1 MFYGESYHIVVVL
14 GANPQAYIGYVE
26 EAALG
31 GALPIAMSLA
41 LFLIAYLK
49 GRKTPTD
56 SLRNWLLIILGGFSA
71 LWGSLYFHASYTSYS
86 NAVSTALGLDI
97 TNIDGFLLAIYATYG
112 LTAILWLTTGLLF
125 IIMHA
130 YLLQAKQSQN

>member
-14 GANPQAYIGYVE
+14 GANLQAYIGYVE
-26 EAALG
+26 GAALG
-31 GALPIAMSLA
+31 GALPIATSLA
-41 LFLIAYLK
+41 LFSIAYLK
-49 GRKTPTD
+49 GRRTSTD
-56 SLRNWLLIILGGFSA
+56 SLRNWLLIILGVFSA
-71 LWGSLYFHASYTSYS
+71 LWGSLYFHASYVSYS
-86 NAVSTALGLDI
+86 DAIVAAHGLAI

-125 IIMHA
+125 TAMSA